1 MPCFDKII
9 DIKNVMSKEFKNL
22 SINGFCLKLSL
33 SYYDGGWH
41 PLEVT
46 NGDVWACA
54 AAPTLEVK
62 LKLESNLLGW
72 NYDLSLVADFDTQIR
87 LRVEL
92 EDETDLFHLIP
103 SIIHGDNNCAQI
115 RPLEFP
121 LLTLERSDDPDCS
134 PFWEFRADRSS
145 HPVSILCCAGGA
157 VGVSVDPYSEDGEGR
172 LIRNGVFAELP
183 NAFGVSLGYTND
195 PLTYINHM
203 FGPEGKW
210 DYGPSTYDRAQVMST
225 RGRIHIERGE
235 GRLAAHQIIRSIYGD
250 MRDVAQPRKNVREA
264 AEGLLDALLNVNW
277 SEELQAYTNADCK
290 VPEAPDLKPW
300 RPLVEIG
307 WSGGGVVAYPLL
319 IAQHGLGLPDSIFA
333 GGKGPIELMN
343 QIVSSYNSNSGLL
356 YDVIRPWGGQLSE
369 SRVNGWW
376 SGFHL
381 VEDCHSAYTNGSAV
395 FYLFKMIAFMQ
406 EHSLP
411 VDAKWLQVGEQVLD
425 TVIDL
430 QREDGAYGYTYSQ
443 HERKVLDWEGFA
455 GCWFAAACA
464 LAYRQTQKSHY
475 LESARKAVDYY
486 AVFVQELNCWGAPMD
501 TYKAV
506 DEEGNLAF
514 IRAARLLHEVTQEPR
529 YLELLKNGA
538 DYECLWRYGF
548 KAKPEYPPLST
559 SGWNSCGGSITSI
572 SNPHVHPMGLLVTSD
587 LKYLAK
593 HIDDRYYQQRAED
606 GVNWLMA
613 TMELYPEV
621 MGYGRYGVLSE
632 RTCPSDGLVIERYS
646 DGTKCSTWFS
656 YNGWAAAN
664 SLEALVECL

>member
-1 MPCFDKII
+1 MKE
-9 DIKNVMSKEFKNL
+9 EFKNL
-22 SINGFCLKLSL
+22 SINGFRLKLSL
-33 SYYDGGWH
+33 TYYNGGWH
-41 PLEVT
+41 PLEVL
-46 NGDVWACA
+46 NGDVWGCA

-62 LKLESNLLGW
+62 LKLESNLSGW

-103 SIIHGDNNCAQI
+103 GIIHGDNNCAQI

-145 HPVSILCCAGGA
+145 HPVSMLCCAGGA
-157 VGVSVDPYSEDGEGR
+157 VGVSVDPYSQDGEGR

-203 FGPEGKW
+203 FGPEDKW
-210 DYGPSTYDRAQVMST
+210 DYGPSTYDRAKVMST
-225 RGRIHIERGE
+225 RGRIHIGRGE
-235 GRLAAHQIIRSIYGD
+235 GRLAAHQIIRSIYEEL
-250 MRDVAQPRKNVREA
+250 RDLPQPQRTVREA
-264 AEGLLDALLNVNW
+264 VEGLLDALLNVNW
-277 SEELQAYTNADCK
+277 SDELQGYTNADCK
-290 VPEAPDLKPW
+290 VSDAPDLKPW

-307 WSGGGVVAYPLL
+307 WTGGGVVAYPLL
-319 IAQHGLGLPDSIFA
+319 TAQHVLGLPDSIFA

-343 QIVSSYNSNSGLL
+343 QIVSSYNSKSGLL
-356 YDVIRPWGGQLSE
+356 YDVIRPWGGQFSE

-411 VDAKWLQVGEQVLD
+411 VDSKWLQIGEQVLD

-475 LESARKAVDYY
+475 LASARKAVNYY
-486 AVFVQELNCWGAPMD
+486 AVFVQELNCWGTPMD

-559 SGWNSCGGSITSI
+559 CGWNSCGGSITSI
-572 SNPHVHPMGLLVTSD
+572 SNPHIHPMGLLVTSD

-593 HIDDRYYQQRAED
+593 HIGDRYYQQRADD

>member
-1 MPCFDKII
+1 MKR
-9 DIKNVMSKEFKNL
+9 EFKKL
-22 SINGFCLKLSL
+22 SINGFRLKLSL
-33 SYYDGGWH
+33 SYYNGGWH
-41 PLEVT
+41 PLEVL
-46 NGDVWACA
+46 NGDVWGCA

-62 LKLESNLLGW
+62 LKLEPNLLGW
-72 NYDLSLVADFDTQIR
+72 NYDLSLESDFDTQIR

-103 SIIHGDNNCAQI
+103 CIIHGDNNCAQI

-121 LLTLERSDDPDCS
+121 LLTSERSDDPDCS

-145 HPVSILCCAGGA
+145 HPVSMLCCAGGA
-157 VGVSVDPYSEDGEGR
+157 VGVSVDPYSEDAEGR

-203 FGPEGKW
+203 FGPEDKW
-210 DYGPSTYDRAQVMST
+210 DYGPSTYDRAKVMST

-250 MRDVAQPRKNVREA
+250 MRDLPQPHKSVREA
-264 AEGLLDALLNVNW
+264 AEGLLDGLLNVNW
-277 SEELQAYTNADCK
+277 SDELQGYTNAVCK
-290 VPEAPDLKPW
+290 VPDAPDLKPW
-300 RPLVEIG
+300 RSLVEIG
-307 WSGGGVVAYPLL
+307 WTGGGVLAYPLL
-319 IAQHGLGLPDSIFA
+319 TAQQTLGLPESIFD
-333 GGKGPIELMN
+333 GGKGPIRIMD
-343 QIVSSYNSNSGLL
+343 QIVDGYNPKSGLL
-356 YDVIRPWGGQLSE
+356 YDVIRPCGGQLSE

-411 VDAKWLQVGEQVLD
+411 VDAKWLQIGEQVLD
-425 TVIDL
+425 TVIEL

-475 LESARKAVDYY
+475 LASARKAVDYY
-486 AVFVQELNCWGAPMD
+486 AVFVKDLNCSGTPMD

-514 IRAARLLHEVTQEPR
+514 VRAARLLHEITGEAE
-529 YLELLKNGA
+529 YLKLLQYGA

-548 KAKPEYPPLST
+548 KAKPEYPPLDT
-559 SGWNSCGGSITSI
+559 CGWNSCGGSVTSI

-587 LKYLAK
+587 LKYLAQQTG
-593 HIDDRYYQQRAED
+593 DSYYQQRADD

-613 TMELYPEV
+613 TMELYPDT

-646 DGTKCSTWFS
+646 DGTPCSTWFS

>member
-1 MPCFDKII
+1 
-9 DIKNVMSKEFKNL
+9 
-22 SINGFCLKLSL
+22 
-33 SYYDGGWH
+33 
-41 PLEVT
+41 
-46 NGDVWACA
+46 
-54 AAPTLEVK
+54 
-62 LKLESNLLGW
+62 
-72 NYDLSLVADFDTQIR
+72 
-87 LRVEL
+87 
-92 EDETDLFHLIP
+92 
-103 SIIHGDNNCAQI
+103 
-115 RPLEFP
+115 
-121 LLTLERSDDPDCS
+121 
-134 PFWEFRADRSS
+134 
-145 HPVSILCCAGGA
+145 
-157 VGVSVDPYSEDGEGR
+157 
-172 LIRNGVFAELP
+172 
-183 NAFGVSLGYTND
+183 
-195 PLTYINHM
+195 
-203 FGPEGKW
+203 
-210 DYGPSTYDRAQVMST
+210 
-225 RGRIHIERGE
+225 
-235 GRLAAHQIIRSIYGD
+235 
-250 MRDVAQPRKNVREA
+250 
-264 AEGLLDALLNVNW
+264 
-277 SEELQAYTNADCK
+277 
-290 VPEAPDLKPW
+290 
-300 RPLVEIG
+300 VEIG
-307 WSGGGVVAYPLL
+307 WTGGGVVAYPLL